1 VQLFRNFSPSKVYNM
16 GGDGADKKKERY
28 AKLARFVQALLN
40 QNREV
45 PLNQSVARFAVME
58 GLSRSRVLEYLE
70 DLEATG
76 DQAFAMDRQNDKIRR
91 SQV

>member
-1 VQLFRNFSPSKVYNM
+1 M

-40 QNREV
+40 QNHEI
-45 PLNQSVARFAVME
+45 PLTQTAARFAVME

-76 DQAFAMDRQNDKIRR
+76 DQSFELDWKNDKIRR
-91 SQV
+91 VQV